1 MKNRIGSTRLS
12 IQTYIG
18 WQNSLKINAESR
30 DADGSMHFSSR
41 KNVNET
47 ESRLFLLAG
56 RKHLK
61 WNSDTLHH
69 FVYLYKLTQDLWEED
84 V

>member
-1 MKNRIGSTRLS
+1 MRNGSRALSTRGTKL
-12 IQTYIG
+12 
-18 WQNSLKINAESR
+18 
-30 DADGSMHFSSR
+30 
-41 KNVNET
+41 NET
-47 ESRLFLLAG
+47 ESRLLFLLAG

-61 WNSDTLHH
+61 WNSDTLHQ